1 VIALIIGLG
10 TALIAAMA
18 GVIVASLIAAPR
30 DMPRADLL
38 RLYPDL
44 VRLLVGLARDKR
56 VAWPVRWRLIAA
68 LAYNAQPIN
77 LIPDFIPVVGLAD
90 NVVITAWAVRS
101 AIRKSGTEIVLCHW
115 PGSSASFALVR
126 RLCRLAPVHE
136 PAPCEVAVSLTGAH
150 PGQAE
155 RPSDASGSSPRGHSC
170 SISDAGLADL
180 GSARPR

>member
-1 VIALIIGLG
+1 MTALLVGFG
-10 TALIAAMA
+10 TALIVAMA
-18 GVIVASLIAAPR
+18 ALSLAALIAAPR

-44 VRLLVGLARDKR
+44 VCLLVGLARDKR
-56 VAWPVRWRLIAA
+56 VAWPVRWRLLAA

-115 PGSSASFALVR
+115 RGSSPSLALLC
-126 RLCRLAPVHE
+126 RLCRIAPAWVPTVVSDDAE
-136 PAPCEVAVSLTGAH
+136 PAPGSPPVRDGSA
-150 PGQAE
+150 PGEHQA
-155 RPSDASGSSPRGHSC
+155 AMVSPRATRVG
-170 SISDAGLADL
+170 
-180 GSARPR
+180 